1 MWWLVSIVALMG
13 AAFGIGVVLSP
24 GLAIAVVAVAVAA
37 VIGFVVGS
45 DRARRLIERAL
56 EENP

>member
-1 MWWLVSIVALMG
+1 MWRFIVISALMG

-24 GLAIAVVAVAVAA
+24 ALAIAVVAVAVAA
-37 VIGFVVGS
+37 AAGFVIGS

-56 EENP
+56 EEN